1 MDALRGEMLWY
12 DDAPSNVAED
22 ILRKVHR
29 PTILP
34 APISDSRDLR
44 RFECHLKG
52 NGVGKYFSVAEI
64 VRPNRP
70 DVAAASGWEDLT
82 PPAFCWGLSTLL
94 ICLADRMREAA
105 GSPVTLRN
113 YWRPQSYNSMV
124 SSSGIDSDH
133 PNAAGIDLDFKS
145 IQARQAALSWLC
157 DFINATENSAR
168 VSVGLGAQ
176 TLHVGVLSPLGSRY
190 WTYDSWSGAVPE
202 TLVRMAEMPFLRVYA

>member
-133 PNAAGIDLDFKS
+133 PNAAGIDLEHDRASRDAGQRVGCELLVLWGERGIVHKLFDPL
-145 IQARQAALSWLC
+145 ALW
-157 DFINATENSAR
+157 R
-168 VSVGLGAQ
+168 AQ
-176 TLHVGVLSPLGSRY
+176 CR
-190 WTYDSWSGAVPE
+190 GAVSGRLMPC
-202 TLVRMAEMPFLRVYA
+202 TLTWMCLAWRGS